1 MAFSDSHTFPK
12 SPVLP
17 NTPWYS
23 LYYIGWLDA
32 EKALVHF
39 PHFVS
44 NVPAT
49 IVSKTHINDLSMPNM
64 KNSIPLFHVM
74 CTAKPQIQQHSHY
87 PEQYTMHI
95 INWYL
100 LHNVK

>member
-64 KNSIPLFHVM
+64 KNKHTTLPCDVH
-74 CTAKPQIQQHSHY
+74 CQTTNPTAFS
-87 PEQYTMHI
+87 
-95 INWYL
+95 L
-100 LHNVK
+100 S